1 MGMRVEPPLCA
12 EFKIWISV
20 LAAVHN
26 GAIWAAVTRVADRA
40 LSSEALAGQFIND
53 MLAGC
58 RPSSCARRSP
68 GGTSHRLSPP
78 ARASPPWPPSCS
90 R

>member
-1 MGMRVEPPLCA
+1 V

-20 LAAVHN
+20 LAAVHY
-26 GAIWAAVTRVADRA
+26 GAIWAAVTGVADWA
-40 LSSEALAGQFIND
+40 LSSEALAGQLIND

-58 RPSSCARRSP
+58 RASSRARRSP
-68 GGTSHRLSPP
+68 GGTSHRLSRP
-78 ARASPPWPPSCS
+78 ATESPPWPLSCS